1 VEIIGVVPAS
11 AAKKVKLSSASAQG
25 LEVQITSGPNAGEAY
40 NLAAGSGHPTSLVF
54 GSKPTRASG
63 KRGQDTTSVAIAD
76 PKLAP
81 SLAKLTLVVMKSGT
95 RTLEVQNLAV
105 AKSMCGGSSGSS
117 SLRVNGKPV
126 ELKVHAFS
134 GDFIQLGSAT
144 ILSVAAFDGP
154 PLPGKEN
161 AVRRSAAAAK
171 SSTAARK

>member
-40 NLAAGSGHPTSLVF
+40 NLATGSGHPTSLVF
-54 GSKPTRASG
+54 GSKPPRASG

-95 RTLEVQNLAV
+95 RTLEVHNLAV
-105 AKSMCGGSSGSS
+105 AKSMGGGSGSS

-126 ELKVHAFS
+126 EVKVHAFS
-134 GDFIQLGSAT
+134 GDSIQLGSAT

-161 AVRRSAAAAK
+161 AVRRSAAAPK
-171 SSTAARK
+171 PSSARK